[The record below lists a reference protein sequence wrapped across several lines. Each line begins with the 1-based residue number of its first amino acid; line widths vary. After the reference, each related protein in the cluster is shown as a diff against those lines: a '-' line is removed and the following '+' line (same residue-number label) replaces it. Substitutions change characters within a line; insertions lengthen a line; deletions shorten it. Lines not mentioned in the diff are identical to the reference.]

1 MAGLARSLLAT
12 FSDRLNGEEAGPV
25 LSLVK
30 VTDYTPPTDDI
41 RFVMKHVADLG
52 GILATERFSHVDAE
66 SIDAVVEEVGRFMA
80 EEVAPTNAEGDRIG
94 SQWQSDGSVVTP
106 PSFKPAY
113 DKWVASGFGA
123 MPFDPEYGGAGF
135 PWISAIAV
143 QEMYTTS
150 NMSLSLC
157 PLLTQGA
164 IDAIHAHGSDVQKN
178 IYLPKMLTNEWT
190 GTMNLT
196 EPQAGSD
203 VGAVTTKAVPIEGSD
218 GAWSITG
225 QKIYIT
231 YGEHDLTDQ
240 IIHLVLARTP
250 GSAPGTKGISM
261 FVVPKFMI
269 GEDSSL
275 GERNGAE
282 CVSIEHKLGIHGSPT
297 CVMSFENATGWL
309 VGNENDGM
317 RNMFTMMNNARLSVG
332 LQGLSISDRAFQQS
346 LQYAQDRDQGT
357 ALGAPKGTS
366 SPIIEHPDVRRML
379 MTQRAWIDAMRALVY
394 TNAGALDRA
403 DGATDVDEQRSWREL
418 ADLLIP
424 LTKGLCTDVCNEMTS
439 IALQIHGGMGYV
451 EETGVAQHY
460 RDARI
465 TAIYEGTNGIQAADL
480 VGRKLAMRAG
490 GVITDLLGEF
500 ELTAAQLTDIDGLE
514 TFARRLT
521 EAVATAREAT
531 AHLLSIA
538 GTDPRSLLAGS
549 APYLRMLATTVCAG
563 FLAKSA
569 VAASTDGQASAD
581 FDADFL
587 AAKVTAA
594 KFFGEQ
600 ILPTTAGLLAAITSP
615 ADDLFALSAD
625 QLL

>member
-1 MAGLARSLLAT
+1 MS
-12 FSDRLNGEEAGPV
+12 
-25 LSLVK
+25 
-30 VTDYTPPTDDI
+30 DYTPPIDDI
-41 RFVMKHVADLG
+41 RFVMNHVADLG
-52 GILATERFSHVDAE
+52 GILATDRFSHVDAD
-66 SIDAVVEEVGRFMA
+66 SIDAVITEVARFMA
-80 EEVAPTNAEGDRIG
+80 EEVAPTNVDGDRIG
-94 SQWQSDGSVVTP
+94 SQWHASDGGPATVVTP
-106 PSFKPAY
+106 DSFKAAY
-113 DKWVASGFGA
+113 EKWVASGFGA
-123 MPFDPEYGGAGF
+123 MPFDPEYGGADF

-150 NMSLSLC
+150 NMALSLC

-164 IDAIHAHGSDVQKN
+164 IDAIHVHGSTEQKN
-178 IYLPKMLTNEWT
+178 TYLPKMMTGEWT

-203 VGAVTTKAVPIEGSD
+203 VGAVSTKAQPIADSD

-231 YGEHDLTDQ
+231 YGEHDLAEQ

-261 FVVPKFMI
+261 FVVPKYLLNAD
-269 GEDSSL
+269 GSL

-297 CVMSFENATGWL
+297 CVMQFEGATGWL
-309 VGNENDGM
+309 VGNEHDGM

-332 LQGLSISDRAFQQS
+332 LQGLSLSDRAFQQS
-346 LQYAQDRDQGT
+346 LQYAQDREQGT
-357 ALGAPKGTS
+357 SLGAPKGTA

-394 TNAGALDRA
+394 TNAAALDRA
-403 DGATDVDEQRSWREL
+403 DAATDADDQRTWREL

-424 LTKGLCTDVCNEMTS
+424 LSKGLCTDVCNEMTS
-439 IALQIHGGMGYV
+439 LAVQIHGGMGYV

-465 TAIYEGTNGIQAADL
+465 AAIYEGTNGIQAADL
-480 VGRKLAMRAG
+480 VGRKLAMRSG
-490 GVITDLLGEF
+490 GVITDLLDEF
-500 ELTAAQLTDIDGLE
+500 DLRAKELADIEGLA
-514 TFARRLT
+514 TFADRLS
-521 EAVATAREAT
+521 EAVSTAREAT
-531 AHLLSIA
+531 AHLASIA
-538 GTDPRSLLAGS
+538 GSDPRSLLAS
-549 APYLRMLATTVCAG
+549 STPYLRLLGTTVCAG

-569 VAASTDGQASAD
+569 IAASNGAD
-581 FDADFL
+581 YPADFL
-587 AAKVTAA
+587 AAKVTGA

-600 ILPTTAGLLAAITSP
+600 ILPTTVGLLAAVMSP
-615 ADDLFALSAD
+615 ADDLFALTAD
-625 QLL
+625 QML